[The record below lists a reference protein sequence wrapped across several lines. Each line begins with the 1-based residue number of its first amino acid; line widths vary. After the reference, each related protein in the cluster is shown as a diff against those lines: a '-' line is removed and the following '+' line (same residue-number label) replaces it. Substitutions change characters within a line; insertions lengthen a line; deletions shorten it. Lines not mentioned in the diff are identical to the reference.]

1 MTRTAAEVAR
11 SAYELGG
18 GGSLFENSDLQRR
31 FRDAYAATQHI
42 MTSPDTYE
50 MVGRVLFGAPPD
62 GALI

>member
-1 MTRTAAEVAR
+1 MTRTAADVAR

-18 GGSLFENSDLQRR
+18 GASLFENSDLQRR

-42 MTSPDTYE
+42 MTSADTYE
-50 MVGRVLFGAPPD
+50 MVGRVFFGAPPD